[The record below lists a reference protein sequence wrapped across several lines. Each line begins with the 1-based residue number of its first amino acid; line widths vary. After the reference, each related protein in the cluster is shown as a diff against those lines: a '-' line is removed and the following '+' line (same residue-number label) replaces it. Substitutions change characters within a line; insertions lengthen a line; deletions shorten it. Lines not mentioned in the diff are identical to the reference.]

1 MPVTGSPVQIY
12 LLMKGETKMN
22 TLSLK
27 SFDIPTIA
35 RYSVGLDELF
45 DTLTRS
51 VNAGNTSN
59 YPPYNIIRY
68 DDNRYSVELAI
79 AGFKEDEIDITVHEG
94 YLTVEGQQKIKTGD
108 VDGPV
113 YLHHG
118 ISKRDF
124 RKTWPLGNHVEVTTA
139 NIVDGILTINLERKI
154 PEELKPKKIA
164 ISSKK
169 R

>member
-1 MPVTGSPVQIY
+1 
-12 LLMKGETKMN
+12 MKGEKKMS
-22 TLSLK
+22 TLTLK
-27 SFDIPTIA
+27 AFDIPTIA

-45 DTLTRS
+45 DTLSRS
-51 VNAGNTSN
+51 VNAGSNSN

-68 DDNRYSVELAI
+68 DENRYAVEIAL
-79 AGFKEDEIDITVHEG
+79 AGFKEDEVEITVHEG
-94 YLTVEGQQKIKTGD
+94 YLTVEGQQKVKTGD
-108 VDGPV
+108 LDGPV

-124 RKTWPLGNHVEVTTA
+124 RKTWPLGTHVEVIGA
-139 NIVDGILTINLERKI
+139 NFSDGILTVNLERII

>member
-1 MPVTGSPVQIY
+1 
-12 LLMKGETKMN
+12 
-22 TLSLK
+22 
-27 SFDIPTIA
+27 FDIPTIH
-35 RYSVGLDELF
+35 RYSVGLDEMF
-45 DTLTRS
+45 DTLLRN
-51 VNAGNTSN
+51 VNANTNSN

-68 DDNRYSVELAI
+68 DENKYSVEIAV

-94 YLTVEGQQKIKTGD
+94 YLTVEGQQKTKIAD
-108 VDGPV
+108 VDNPAV

-139 NIVDGILTINLERKI
+139 VFADGILTVNLERI
-154 PEELKPKKIA
+154 VPEEMKPKKIA

>member
-1 MPVTGSPVQIY
+1 
-12 LLMKGETKMN
+12 MKGERKMS
-22 TLSLK
+22 TLTLK
-27 SFDIPTIA
+27 AFDIPTIA

-45 DTLTRS
+45 DTLSRS
-51 VNAGNTSN
+51 VNAGNNSN

-68 DDNRYSVELAI
+68 DDNRYAVELAV

-94 YLTVEGQQKIKTGD
+94 YLTVEGNQRVKTAD
-108 VDGPV
+108 SENPAV
-113 YLHHG
+113 YLHNG

-124 RKTWPLGNHVEVTTA
+124 RKTWPLGNHVEVTAA
-139 NIVDGILTINLERKI
+139 NFADGILTVNLERLI
-154 PEELKPKKIA
+154 PEEMKPKKIA